1 MAVLPAL
8 LAKSSI
14 CYNPIIYAGLNNQ
27 FSRFLKKIF
36 DARSSRTAVPDSQHT
51 ALTAM
56 NRQEQRKWGPLSIE
70 RAKLQAERS
79 TNREIVG
86 YKRCSNGTYI
96 DISKDNLISIINSP
110 LSFLLNLNLA
120 SSASDLFSFFTR
132 TREENSLHF
141 FTFFFPSN
149 LHVSKIKRDFFLFF
163 FFKRRRKEGWKIW
176 VKGKRSFHASEKLR
190 YAVLIDDLV
199 FLFFVHGCV
208 G

>member
-132 TREENSLHF
+132 TREENSLYF

-163 FFKRRRKEGWKIW
+163 FLRDEERKVGKFGWK
-176 VKGKRSFHASEKLR
+176 VNGLSMRAR
-190 YAVLIDDLV
+190 NYVTP
-199 FLFFVHGCV
+199 C
-208 G
+208 